1 MTRCILCGKF
11 IWNYIIEGSLEV
23 NLSTTWTD
31 QKAEVGRVREEKRRE
46 EKRREEKKKKKIR
59 KQKTENGKQ
68 KTENRK
74 SQKKEDAGA
83 RKGRQVAKHCVFS
96 NVLWLQRVEKYRLA
110 KARGAEPSGEMR
122 DEKMPAVV
130 ARSTYP
136 SQNAQNIT
144 KHTRFGALLEVE
156 MLERF
161 AARSISKAKC
171 TKHTI
176 LGSLLEVE
184 VLKKRTPFWR
194 EAHFEGK
201 MYKTHHSR
209 STFGRSD
216 VVSRGRR
223 KGFCTS
229 PKVSKT

>member
-46 EKRREEKKKKKIR
+46 EKRRRKKIR

-156 MLERF
+156 MLERLRREAF
-161 AARSISKAKC
+161 RRRN
-171 TKHTI
+171 
-176 LGSLLEVE
+176 VQN
-184 VLKKRTPFWR
+184 TPFWD
-194 EAHFEGK
+194 HFWK
-201 MYKTHHSR
+201 LR
-209 STFGRSD
+209 
-216 VVSRGRR
+216 
-223 KGFCTS
+223 C
-229 PKVSKT
+229 